1 MRHHMTSI
9 ALVLGL
15 AVGTLG
21 GGTVM
26 HYQKP
31 DKVTLYMPDW
41 TCTVN
46 VATDRLQCE
55 RKTAGTL

>member
-1 MRHHMTSI
+1 MERYATT
-9 ALVLGL
+9 LFTVLGL
-15 AVGTLG
+15 LVGTATT
-21 GGTVM
+21 GTVM

-46 VATDRLQCE
+46 VATERLQCE

>member
-1 MRHHMTSI
+1 MNRYAATI
-9 ALVLGL
+9 YTALGL

-31 DKVTLYMPDW
+31 DKVTLYMPEW
-41 TCTVN
+41 VCTVN
-46 VATDRLQCE
+46 VATERLQCE
-55 RKTAGTL
+55 RKAAGTL

>member
-1 MRHHMTSI
+1 MNRYAATLYT
-9 ALVLGL
+9 ALGL

-46 VATDRLQCE
+46 VATERLQCE

>member
-1 MRHHMTSI
+1 MNRYAATI
-9 ALVLGL
+9 YTALGL

>member
-1 MRHHMTSI
+1 MTRYAATI
-9 ALVLGL
+9 YTALGL

-31 DKVTLYMPDW
+31 DKVTLYMPEW

>member
-1 MRHHMTSI
+1 MTRY
-9 ALVLGL
+9 AATLYTALGL